1 MNNFMGLLEHEEADF
16 VEQVKKSKAFIQSVI
31 KDKEELAQM
40 VASHQAKIHKL
51 EGERMEYQKKIIE
64 AERDRRNFQERLE
77 AEKAN
82 GSATLRQMEAQ
93 RMEHQQLQ
101 QGVDLVTKERNEAVA
116 RLGQE
121 MAQLEKLERAKKD
134 MMARLDSLSK
144 EQEQRNS
151 SLEVGKSV
159 GDLNM
164 KLKLEIGALRGENE
178 GLNKK
183 NDEVVRQLNDLEN
196 QLQVTGRNVRA
207 KDGELA
213 ASQAKV
219 DALSEE
225 AARLKRQLDSAQTN
239 LPAHTWV
246 APPWEA
252 AKKQSSSE
260 SEVKVENAQLKSEY
274 VAATDK
280 IQKLQNEIHRIEA
293 EKRDNLNKIQNMHTE
308 MKDLRR
314 TLEEFEANKASEIR
328 NLESSLTKS
337 LSANKAVNDKFG
349 HEQKLVSSME
359 QANAELK
366 EQIEKLEIDNRK
378 QQESVK
384 GYLEV
389 IKNKKVEEELLD
401 TIREIKEKVEKYEEE
416 KKNIAK
422 AERMRKS
429 SVATQEKADKK
440 EWEERMEK
448 LKLQFDKAAVESK
461 KNINKLQ
468 EENTKANGMIEEI
481 RTDLEKKQV
490 AQKTF
495 SSN

>member
-1 MNNFMGLLEHEEADF
+1 MGLLEHEEADF

-64 AERDRRNFQERLE
+64 AERDRRNFQEKLE

-82 GSATLRQMEAQ
+82 GSVTLRQMEAQ

-121 MAQLEKLERAKKD
+121 MAQLERLEREKRD

-144 EQEQRNS
+144 EQEQRNN
-151 SLEVGKSV
+151 SLDSGKSL

-178 GLNKK
+178 GLQKK
-183 NDEVVRQLNDLEN
+183 NGEVARQVVDLEN
-196 QLQVTGRNVRA
+196 QIQATGRNLRA
-207 KDGELA
+207 KDGELQA
-213 ASQAKV
+213 NQAKV
-219 DALSEE
+219 SALTEE
-225 AARLKRQLDSAQTN
+225 AAKLKRQLESSQ
-239 LPAHTWV
+239 
-246 APPWEA
+246 EA
-252 AKKQSSSE
+252 SKKQSAAE

-293 EKRDNLNKIQNMHTE
+293 EKKDNLNKIQNMHAE

-314 TLEEFEANKASEIR
+314 TLEEFESNKATEIQ
-328 NLESSLTKS
+328 NLEVSLTKS
-337 LSANKAVNDKFG
+337 LSANKAVTDKFG
-349 HEQKLVSSME
+349 QEQRLVNDMQQS
-359 QANAELK
+359 NAELK

-389 IKNKKVEEELLD
+389 IKNKKKVEEELLD

-416 KKNIAK
+416 KKQIAK
-422 AERMRKS
+422 A
-429 SVATQEKADKK
+429 A
-440 EWEERMEK
+440 
-448 LKLQFDKAAVESK
+448 
-461 KNINKLQ
+461 
-468 EENTKANGMIEEI
+468 
-481 RTDLEKKQV
+481 
-490 AQKTF
+490 
-495 SSN
+495 